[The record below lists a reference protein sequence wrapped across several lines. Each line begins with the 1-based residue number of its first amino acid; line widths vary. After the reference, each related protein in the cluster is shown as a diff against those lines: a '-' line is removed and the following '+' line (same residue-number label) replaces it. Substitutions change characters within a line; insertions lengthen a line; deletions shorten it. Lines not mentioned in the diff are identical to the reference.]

1 MFSRFKVFIV
11 KSNPYHHNNPD
22 WYKKLSEKDII
33 SLNENDYFLLKNHFN
48 LWERINEVL
57 SEDTG
62 YMGGPTLGED
72 TWIKNHNEL
81 LRIKLILEALLKDYD
96 LTSKKELSLLSSIYN
111 LVNKAIE
118 NGYWLVFDF

>member
-1 MFSRFKVFIV
+1 MFSRFKIFIV

-33 SLNENDYFLLKNHFN
+33 NLNENDYFLLKNNFN

-57 SEDTG
+57 SDDTG

-72 TWIKNHNEL
+72 TWINKKNEL
-81 LRIKLILEALLKDYD
+81 LRIKQILEGLLKDLN
-96 LTSKKELSLLSSIYN
+96 LTSKKEVNLLSRIYY

-118 NGYWLVFDF
+118 KGNWLAFDF